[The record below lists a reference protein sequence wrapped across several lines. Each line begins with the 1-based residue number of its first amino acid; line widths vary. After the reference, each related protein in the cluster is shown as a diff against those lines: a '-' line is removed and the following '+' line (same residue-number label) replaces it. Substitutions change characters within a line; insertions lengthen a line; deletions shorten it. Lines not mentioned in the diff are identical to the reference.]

1 MFKKYYSEIGRRVR
15 RVLRDKLR
23 VKLTKTLASSALSMA
38 IDLVGISIGGMVA
51 RALDYV
57 EGWYGYSRNNGYVF
71 N

>member
-1 MFKKYYSEIGRRVR
+1 
-15 RVLRDKLR
+15 
-23 VKLTKTLASSALSMA
+23 MA
-38 IDLVGISIGGMVA
+38 IDLVEISIGGMVA